1 MNVLWCAT
9 FDGKP
14 LLFLAASLKDAVG
27 VVKKINLVEKAKFIS
42 IYQNPPVKYLDK
54 LN

>member
-1 MNVLWCAT
+1 MNVWCAT

-14 LLFLAASLKDAVG
+14 ILFLAASFDDAVEK
-27 VVKKINLVEKAKFIS
+27 VKKINLVEKAKFIS

>member
-1 MNVLWCAT
+1 MNVWCAT

-14 LLFLAASLKDAVG
+14 LLFLATSFDEAVEK
-27 VVKKINLVEKAKFIS
+27 VLKINKVEGAKKVS
-42 IYQNPPVKYLDK
+42 IYQNPPVKYLDR